1 VRAAIREELLDE
13 PPFSPAH
20 PRGVWFSAVTAEQAL
35 ADLTEISSQVEA
47 ATLFDEK
54 GDVAASTL
62 DDPGSFVRAVQDLL
76 AAAGEARRGSLNQL
90 EAATET
96 GSVFVVRDGSSY
108 IAATTGPEPTVALV
122 FYDLKTALRAAA
134 AEPKKP
140 ARRRTTKKQE
150 GDGA

>member
-1 VRAAIREELLDE
+1 
-13 PPFSPAH
+13 
-20 PRGVWFSAVTAEQAL
+20 VTAEQAL

-47 ATLFDEK
+47 AALFDEK
-54 GDVAASTL
+54 GAVAASTL
-62 DDPGSFVRAVQDLL
+62 PDPGSFVRAVQDLL

-90 EAATET
+90 EAATGT

-134 AEPKKP
+134 AEAKKP

>member
-1 VRAAIREELLDE
+1 M
-13 PPFSPAH
+13 
-20 PRGVWFSAVTAEQAL
+20 TAEQAL

-47 ATLFDEK
+47 AALFDEK
-54 GDVAASTL
+54 GAVAASTL

-90 EAATET
+90 EAATAT
-96 GSVFVVRDGSSY
+96 GSVFVVREGSSY

>member
-1 VRAAIREELLDE
+1 M
-13 PPFSPAH
+13 
-20 PRGVWFSAVTAEQAL
+20 TAEQAL

-47 ATLFDEK
+47 AALFDEK
-54 GDVAASTL
+54 GSVAASTL
-62 DDPGSFVRAVQDLL
+62 EDADSFVRAVQDLL

-90 EAATET
+90 EAATGT

-140 ARRRTTKKQE
+140 ARRRTTKKKE